1 MIDESFWRLEFDDS
15 FVEKSAGT
23 KAGIKDGVKFSVIF
37 WGRSAR
43 LTMKWKLNMFC
54 YSW

>member
-23 KAGIKDGVKFSVIF
+23 KAGIKDGVKNEVFGGFKGPV
-37 WGRSAR
+37 
-43 LTMKWKLNMFC
+43 C
-54 YSW
+54 